1 MSNMILVIF
10 IVMNMIGFFMMKVD
24 KQKAIKRQYR
34 IRERTLWIVALLG
47 GAIGSTIGMNTYR
60 HKTKHLSFK
69 VGFPLLAVI
78 EFVLYLYLYV
88 INLS

>member
-10 IVMNMIGFFMMKVD
+10 IVMNMISFFMMKVD

-60 HKTKHLSFK
+60 HKTKHFSFR